1 MLRNK
6 VNDTLVSHWVSVLE
20 KSKIINVSQRW
31 SGGFKGMGGI
41 MNEYEGVQCR
51 Q

>member
-6 VNDTLVSHWVSVLE
+6 VNDTIVSHWVSVLE
-20 KSKIINVSQRW
+20 KNKTIIVSLRL